1 MPVDEEIM
9 QILHE
14 MKAGYI
20 ALAERHRKLL
30 AVVAEVGGVDAND
43 NVYKAEFDDD
53 NEIAL
58 SSCSATL

>member
-20 ALAERHRKLL
+20 ALAERHRKLQEMHMQLL
-30 AVVAEVGGVDAND
+30 AVVAEVG
-43 NVYKAEFDDD
+43 AEVCA
-53 NEIAL
+53 EERVKV
-58 SSCSATL
+58 